1 MMKKHLEHTRAL
13 LAALT
18 TELKLLKLW
27 QTQQP
32 SAAELASSAP
42 FCCDSLAF
50 EQWLQFVFIPRIT
63 QLINQQQALPSKIA
77 LRPMAEESFK
87 QLSAQAL
94 LAVINKIDQAL
105 TGQGD
110 YCE

>member
-1 MMKKHLEHTRAL
+1 MKKHLEHTRAL